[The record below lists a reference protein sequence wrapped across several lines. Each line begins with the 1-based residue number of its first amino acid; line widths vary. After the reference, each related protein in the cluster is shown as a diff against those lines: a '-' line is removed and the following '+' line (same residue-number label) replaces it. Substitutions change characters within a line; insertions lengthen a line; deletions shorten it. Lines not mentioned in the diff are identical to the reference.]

1 MVGKEREEQGF
12 PFPRWHPSTIFPN
25 SRALREIRRGGERGE
40 GRGREGDGGDGAL
53 LVKPKLGND

>member
-25 SRALREIRRGGERGE
+25 SRALREIRGGREERGE
-40 GRGREGDGGDGAL
+40 GEKEMAAMVRC
-53 LVKPKLGND
+53 